1 MSFKNNEALT
11 ANKTHLSTH
20 YDQQSRLYFKSF
32 QRTAETSHKRFHSET
47 NLLLALA
54 DWVDFCGLPC
64 QAGLAEL
71 IPVSSGEP
79 RFMLPVLPPCAVALS
94 CMLSANSPAN
104 HQQHEI
110 SYSNIRN
117 R

>member
-54 DWVDFCGLPC
+54 D
-64 QAGLAEL
+64 
-71 IPVSSGEP
+71 
-79 RFMLPVLPPCAVALS
+79 
-94 CMLSANSPAN
+94 
-104 HQQHEI
+104 
-110 SYSNIRN
+110 
-117 R
+117 